1 MKLLALLEQRKT
13 EKLLRKKLVECFGVA
28 GLYYLYESEKFK
40 RKIYPKIHSAR
51 NLEGRIEYVFT
62 LLNGMDPKETK
73 KKEYVFYQIFGRTL
87 KIETDGIKKYILTI
101 YAESLAK
108 EIKWNWDVISPN
120 LRGTKLPIYC
130 GKDVNNEHVAYD
142 MVKNPHLL
150 IAGETGS
157 GKSTQVRSVLTTLIK
172 RTMSN
177 DLHLYLAD
185 LKRSEF
191 HLFRRVEHVKAVCT
205 KVSEL
210 KRVLA
215 YLKKETELR
224 GDLLDKYEVMHVDDL
239 PEHERVPY
247 IVLCIDEVALLKDE
261 KDVMA
266 VVEDISAI
274 GRALGMFLILSMQ
287 RPDAKV
293 LDGKLKINLT
303 VRMGFRCADLTNSR
317 IVGTPGAE
325 KIESSQGGRFLL
337 KLERLTEVQAP
348 YLDDVN
354 AKKELEPYKI
364 VPIWHEV
371 SVDKNL
377 TPEKTEDDSV
387 EQDCAPENEPTAPQL
402 GLLDE
407 EEDNHA

>member
-1 MKLLALLEQRKT
+1 MQ
-13 EKLLRKKLVECFGVA
+13 KKLVDCFDVA
-28 GLYYLYESEKFK
+28 GLYLKYESDKFT
-40 RKIYPKIHSAR
+40 RKIYPKIHSAQKLD
-51 NLEGRIEYVFT
+51 NRIEYVFT
-62 LLNGMDPKETK
+62 LLNGMDPREVR
-73 KKEYVFYQIFGRTL
+73 KKEYAFFQIFGRTL
-87 KIETDGIKKYILTI
+87 KIESDGIKKYVLTI

-108 EIKWNWDVISPN
+108 EIKWNWSDIV
-120 LRGTKLPIYC
+120 GTCQHFKLPIYC
-130 GKDVNNEHVAYD
+130 GKNENNEHVAYD

-172 RTMSN
+172 TTTSSH
-177 DLHLYLAD
+177 LHLYLAD

-215 YLKKETELR
+215 YLKKETECR
-224 GDLLDKYEVMHVDDL
+224 GDLLEKYEVTHVDDL

-247 IVLCIDEVALLKDE
+247 IVLCIDEVALLKKE
-261 KDVMA
+261 KDAMEII
-266 VVEDISAI
+266 EDISAI

-293 LDGKLKINLT
+293 LDGKLKVNLT

-317 IVGTPGAE
+317 IVGTPGSE

-337 KLERLTEVQAP
+337 KLEKLTEVQAP
-348 YLDDVN
+348 HLDDVN
-354 AKKELEPYKI
+354 AKKELEPYKRDDV
-364 VPIWHEV
+364 VPIEESIPLCPNNHTV
-371 SVDKNL
+371 SNCGRSPL
-377 TPEKTEDDSV
+377 T
-387 EQDCAPENEPTAPQL
+387 
-402 GLLDE
+402 DE
-407 EEDNHA
+407 EEPPTPQFGLLEDE